1 MVAGGKGRS
10 FVIVGNGIAGV
21 TAAETL
27 RTEDGAASIT
37 IIAANTVPVYYR
49 PALKDF
55 LGGRVPAEKLW
66 ARPPSFYQDIRI
78 QYIADQVVAID
89 GRQHLLLLASGRQVG
104 YDRLLLA
111 NGALAS
117 TLACPGMQLAGVTT
131 LRSVAD
137 YQAVLAY
144 LGKVRRVVVVGS
156 GTLALETVEM
166 LRYRG
171 LQVSHLLR
179 HQILWSEVLDATAS
193 DLVLQQE
200 EHDGVD
206 VRLEQ
211 EVAEIV
217 GKDGCVSGVVTRQ
230 GQHIPCELVLIA
242 IGIQPNIDFIRRGGI
257 ACGCGV
263 QVDASMRTSMPD
275 IYAAGDVVE
284 SYNPLTGRARPLG
297 QWYPAIQQ
305 GRAAA
310 YSMLD
315 LLDTGSTAGANINY
329 LNATFLYGLDF
340 ASVGLTSVSG
350 YPYHPLVAP
359 PQPRRY
365 QKVLLHNGIP
375 VGWLSLGDRAPALDF
390 NRAIDHHVNLLPV
403 ASVLCEQHF
412 DLDSWLD
419 AQGVPPPIL
428 GVSKVGEDHLASQ
441 MARIR

>member
-1 MVAGGKGRS
+1 M
-10 FVIVGNGIAGV
+10 IVGNGIAGV

-27 RTEDGAASIT
+27 RAEDGAASIT
-37 IIAANTVPVYYR
+37 IIAADTVPVYYR

-66 ARPPSFYQDIRI
+66 ARPRSFYQDMRI
-78 QYIADQVVAID
+78 QYIADQVVAVD

-111 NGALAS
+111 NGARANM
-117 TLACPGMQLAGVTT
+117 LACPGIQLAGVTT

-144 LGKVRRVVVVGS
+144 LSNVRRVVVVGS

-166 LRYRG
+166 LRRRG
-171 LQVSHLLR
+171 LPVTHLLR
-179 HQILWSEVLDATAS
+179 HQTLWSEVLDVTAS

-200 EHDGVD
+200 EDDGVD
-206 VRLEQ
+206 VRLEL

-242 IGIQPNIDFIRRGGI
+242 IGIQPNIDFIRCSGI
-257 ACGCGV
+257 ACGRGV
-263 QVDASMRTSMPD
+263 QVDAAMRTSMSD
-275 IYAAGDVVE
+275 VYAAGDVIE
-284 SYNPLTGRARPLG
+284 TCNPLTGRARPLG

-305 GRAAA
+305 ARAAA
-310 YSMLD
+310 YSLLD
-315 LLDTGSTAGANINY
+315 LLDTSSTTGANMNY

-340 ASVGLTSVSG
+340 ASVGLTSVPG
-350 YPYHPLVAP
+350 YPYHPLVAEP
-359 PQPRRY
+359 LPRRY

-375 VGWLSLGDRAPALDF
+375 VGWLSLGDRTRSLAF
-390 NRAIDHHVNLLPV
+390 KRAIDHRVNLLPV
-403 ASVLCEQHF
+403 ASVLFEQHF
-412 DLDSWLD
+412 DLDTWLD
-419 AQGVPPPIL
+419 AQGVPPPVL
-428 GVSKVGEDHLASQ
+428 DVSKVGVSVVSH
-441 MARIR
+441 

>member
-27 RTEDGAASIT
+27 RAEDGAASIT

-144 LGKVRRVVVVGS
+144 LGNVRRVVVVGS

-230 GQHIPCELVLIA
+230 GQRIPCELVLIA

-375 VGWLSLGDRAPALDF
+375 VGWLSLGDRAPALAF
-390 NRAIDHHVNLLPV
+390 KRAIDHHVNLLPV

>member
-1 MVAGGKGRS
+1 MSYNNMVVGGKGRS

-21 TAAETL
+21 TAAEAL
-27 RTEDGAASIT
+27 RAEDGAASIT
-37 IIAANTVPVYYR
+37 IIAADTAPVYYR

-66 ARPPSFYQDIRI
+66 ARPRSFYQDMRI
-78 QYIADQVVAID
+78 QYIADQVVVVD
-89 GRQHLLLLASGRQVG
+89 GQQHLVWLASGRQVG

-111 NGALAS
+111 NGASAN
-117 TLACPGMQLAGVTT
+117 TLTCPGMQLAGVTT
-131 LRSVAD
+131 LRSVAN

-144 LGKVRRVVVVGS
+144 LGNVRRIVVVGS

-166 LRYRG
+166 LRHRG

-179 HQILWSEVLDATAS
+179 HQTLWSEVLDATAS

-200 EHDGVD
+200 EHDEVD

-217 GKDGCVSGVVTRQ
+217 GRDGYVSGVVTRQ

-242 IGIQPNIDFIRRGGI
+242 IGIQPNIDFIRRSGI
-257 ACGCGV
+257 ACGRGV
-263 QVDASMRTSMPD
+263 QVDAAMRTSMPD
-275 IYAAGDVVE
+275 VYAAGDVIE
-284 SYNPLTGRARPLG
+284 SYNPLTGRARPPG

-305 GRAAA
+305 ARAAA

-315 LLDTGSTAGANINY
+315 LLDTSSTAGANINY

-340 ASVGLTSVSG
+340 ASVGLTSVPG
-350 YPYHPLVAP
+350 YPYHPLVAE
-359 PQPRRY
+359 PQPCRY

-375 VGWLSLGDRAPALDF
+375 VGWLSLGDRTPALAF
-390 NRAIDHHVNLLPV
+390 KRAIDHRVNLLPV
-403 ASVLCEQHF
+403 ASVLFEQHF

-419 AQGVPPPIL
+419 AQGVPPPML
-428 GVSKVGEDHLASQ
+428 DVSKLRVSVVSH
-441 MARIR
+441 